1 MDIEV
6 VEAIEPFSGFPEA
19 ADSVVQ
25 MLQARLGFQLWMVTR
40 TEGDDWIVLAS
51 QDRGYGVEPGQV
63 FRWSDSYCSRM
74 VDGDGPN
81 IAPDASKLAAY
92 VDAPING
99 QLTIGAYIGLPLVRG
114 NGDFFGTLCA
124 VDPEPQPVSICEE
137 LPLIRHHARLLNTI
151 LDLDF
156 SLQELAR
163 QKERAEADS
172 KSDALTGLYNRRGWE
187 ALIEA
192 EEQRCK
198 RYGNPGGVIVIDLDG
213 LKQVNDEQ
221 GHAAGD
227 ELIACAGRVLEKAVR
242 TEDVV
247 ARLGGDEFA
256 VLAVQADAEKLQI
269 VVERIQGALREA
281 ELAASIGS
289 CSRAHEGGF
298 VKAFERADENMYAN
312 KRLRK
317 SQS

>member
-1 MDIEV
+1 MQFEV
-6 VEAIEPFSGFPEA
+6 FEAIEPFSGFPEA

-25 MLQARLGFQLWMVTR
+25 VLQARLGFQLWMVTR
-40 TEGDDWIVLAS
+40 TEGDDWIVLAA

-63 FRWSDSYCSRM
+63 FRWRDSYCSRM
-74 VDGDGPN
+74 VKGEGPN
-81 IAPDASKLAAY
+81 IAPDASKVAAY
-92 VDAPING
+92 IDAPING
-99 QLTIGAYIGLPLVRG
+99 QIPIGAYIGLPLVRA

-156 SLQELAR
+156 SLQEVAR

-187 ALIEA
+187 GLIEA

-198 RYGNPGGVIVIDLDG
+198 RYGNPGGVVVVDLDG
-213 LKQVNDEQ
+213 LKKVNDEQ
-221 GHAAGD
+221 GHSAGD
-227 ELIACAGRVLEKAVR
+227 DLIASAGRALEAAVR

-256 VLAVQADAEKLQI
+256 VLAVQADADKLQ
-269 VVERIQGALREA
+269 VVVKRIRGALEQA
-281 ELAASIGS
+281 GLAASIGS
-289 CSRAHEGGF
+289 CNREHEGGF
-298 VKAFERADENMYAN
+298 VHAFERADEDMYAN
-312 KRLRK
+312 KRHRK
-317 SQS
+317 AKS